1 MRDQKCK
8 IDGEERGVW
17 VGLGEGVGDVVGV
30 VGQGG

>member
-8 IDGEERGVW
+8 IDGERGVW